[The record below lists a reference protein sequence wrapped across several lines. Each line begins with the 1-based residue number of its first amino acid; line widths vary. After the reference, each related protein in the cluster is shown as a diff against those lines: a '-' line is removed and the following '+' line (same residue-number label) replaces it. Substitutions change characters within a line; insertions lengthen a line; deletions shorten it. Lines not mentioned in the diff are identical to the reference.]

1 MLYEPGRTIL
11 KAKDRLF
18 MWRREGQENITLAL
32 YLTLIC

>member
-18 MWRREGQENITLAL
+18 VRRRGGQENITLAP